1 MSTPSSNQI
10 DRSSSK
16 ENVVVNQWGQP
27 SGGRNEDQPNS
38 FYNHV
43 QQQRELGNQQQV
55 QNDFGAAE
63 NAAVN
68 DIIADVVDEND
79 ENNGSVGGFVKP
91 KANEKK
97 EKKSKRAEEKKKA
110 AREKEMRKA
119 NASEYIPGMEGSVR
133 PMDDDPTDDL
143 VDDQQE
149 YYVSF
154 ANANFL
160 NFSSSTE
167 VFLKLKSR

>member
-27 SGGRNEDQPNS
+27 SGRNEDQPNS

-68 DIIADVVDEND
+68 DIIADVVDED
-79 ENNGSVGGFVKP
+79 ENNGVGGFVKP

-154 ANANFL
+154 ANANSL
-160 NFSSSTE
+160 NLSSSSE
-167 VFLKLKSR
+167 VFLKRKSR